1 MRKAVVF
8 GGLLVCVIGL
18 PRGSMVYAQTYSAA
32 EVLRFVETQHP
43 LVAVW
48 EAELVAKRAVDQHAL
63 AWDELLVG
71 YAREGIG
78 DGGDYVEQRFVLSQ
92 TLPSFGQRRYAR
104 RRTAAEQTALV
115 WQQRDQRLVL
125 QAAVKEVLI
134 TAQYA
139 QQMVSLHAE
148 ASILA
153 ERVVQAAQL
162 REAAG
167 EQAGLETMRARMA
180 WEAARLA
187 HAQAEAD
194 YREAVEGVRRIA
206 ALPADVTLAPVPPL
220 VFTDVAVTQA
230 EVEAALPSVPTL
242 QRAKAHVQ
250 ATEFGVQEARSAW
263 MLQLSADVFP
273 QDFGDGFTSMG
284 FQVGLRLPL
293 PGGVAVRSIKRIA
306 QARLREAQER
316 VLLAERSIERDAA
329 SAWAGYEAARAH
341 VLRYQDSITPQTD
354 TLLAAMQQGYVQGE
368 VSLVGLLDAQQAV
381 IQGQVQY
388 TEVLYTYLKRV
399 LALERLMQR
408 TWLTF

>member
-1 MRKAVVF
+1 MRKVMVF
-8 GGLLVCVIGL
+8 GGLLVCAMGV

-32 EVLRFVETQHP
+32 EVLRFVETEHP

-48 EAELVAKRAVDQHAL
+48 EAELVAKRAVDQQAL
-63 AWDELLVG
+63 AWDEPLVG

-78 DGGDYVEQRFVLSQ
+78 DGVDYVEQRFVLSQ

-104 RRTAAEQTALV
+104 HRMAAEQTALV
-115 WQQRDQRLVL
+115 WQHRDQRLAL
-125 QAAVKEVLI
+125 QAAVKDALI

-153 ERVVQAAQL
+153 ERVVHAAQL

-167 EQAGLETMRARMA
+167 EQAGLETMRAQMA

-187 HAQAEAD
+187 HAQTEAA
-194 YREAVEGVRRIA
+194 YREAVEAVRRIA
-206 ALPADVTLAPVPPL
+206 ALPAGVTLAAVPPL
-220 VFTDVAVTQA
+220 VFADVAVTQA

-242 QRAKAHVQ
+242 QRARAQVQ
-250 ATEFGVQEARSAW
+250 ATEFGVQEARNAW
-263 MLQLSADVFP
+263 MPQLSADVFP

-284 FQVGLRLPL
+284 FQVGVRLPL
-293 PGGVAVRSIKRIA
+293 PGGVAVRSPKRIA
-306 QARLREAQER
+306 QAHLREAQER
-316 VLLAERSIERDAA
+316 VLLAERSIQRDAT

-341 VLRYQDSITPQTD
+341 VLRYHDSIAPQAD
-354 TLLAAMQQGYVQGE
+354 TLLVAMQQGYVRGE
-368 VSLVGLLDAQQAV
+368 VSLVGLLDAQQAALRA
-381 IQGQVQY
+381 QVQY
-388 TEVLYTYLKRV
+388 TEVLYIYLKRV
-399 LALERLMQR
+399 LTLERLMQR